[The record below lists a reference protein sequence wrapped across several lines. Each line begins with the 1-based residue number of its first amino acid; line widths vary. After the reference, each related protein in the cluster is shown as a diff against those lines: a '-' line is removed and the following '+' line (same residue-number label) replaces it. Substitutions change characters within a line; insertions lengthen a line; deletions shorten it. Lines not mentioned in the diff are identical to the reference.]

1 VVGTPGFFSWRKK
14 RETRKSRYSD
24 WAGFSSYWSKI
35 STFSNF
41 PPQPGPNKLHTHP
54 NPIVVHLYSPPP
66 PGPPARAPPKS
77 GPPHAAIF
85 RHRTPPPHAPRR
97 TRTPSLH
104 ARTCAVGWPPLWL
117 LPHKLSAVLV
127 DAQPCRTSSP
137 GSPSATSFGSSSR
150 WDFQRHLHSQ
160 CGHRCLGW

>member
-66 PGPPARAPPKS
+66 PDPPSRTPQSSATARRRRT
-77 GPPHAAIF
+77 PHAAPA
-85 RHRTPPPHAPRR
+85 HRRCTPAPARSAGLPPG
-97 TRTPSLH
+97 S
-104 ARTCAVGWPPLWL
+104 
-117 LPHKLSAVLV
+117 S
-127 DAQPCRTSSP
+127 RTSSARCSSTRSRAGP
-137 GSPSATSFGSSSR
+137 LRRVHRQRLLSGAQAGEIFNVISTANVAT
-150 WDFQRHLHSQ
+150 DV
-160 CGHRCLGW
+160 